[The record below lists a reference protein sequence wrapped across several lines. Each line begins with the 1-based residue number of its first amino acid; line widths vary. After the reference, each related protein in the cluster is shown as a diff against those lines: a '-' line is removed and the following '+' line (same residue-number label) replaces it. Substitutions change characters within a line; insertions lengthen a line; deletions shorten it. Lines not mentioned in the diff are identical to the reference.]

1 MHRFW
6 SIPVV
11 VLISLIIN
19 IIQSTVIKTALLT
32 PLKLSDNGA
41 NVMFNFEE
49 VSPTDMLWNAN
60 VIHQNSWQFIIN
72 TDETFGIDTKYDS
85 TITFIINI
93 LQANT
98 QDLFFAFTTDNTKY
112 ISMSIPIHNSN
123 KPTKIYPDCTFISPT
138 NMFGVGDIAGIQKAN
153 RACDIAG
160 GSCNN
165 WKYMLPPNVGMAV
178 ETPWPLTFKIKNDII
193 LNELIFSF
201 HSDAFPSNFIQTC
214 RFSQDFISRKGLKI
228 YVAGN
233 KFPDEFSVYS
243 FNITSSTLSP
253 TYTPTPA
260 PTLSPTFPTNK
271 PTKYPTIAPTTTYK
285 PTKYPTI
292 SPTFNPTTPY
302 PTSLTHSPSKNPVPA
317 PSPYPTNFP
326 TFEPTISPTL
336 PTFKPSINPTLFPT
350 IFTQTPTLQTKKPT
364 SSPSPYPTEIPTSEP
379 TDFPTNI
386 PTINPSVAPTIN
398 PSINPT
404 NMHTKRNTI
413 ISVFPTDTRNSKIT
427 TYP

>member
-1 MHRFW
+1 MHPLC
-6 SIPVV
+6 STSVV

-165 WKYMLPPNVGMAV
+165 WKYMLPQNIELPVK
-178 ETPWPLTFKIKNDII
+178 TSSPLIFKIKNDII

-201 HSDAFPSNFIQTC
+201 HSDAFPPNFIQKC
-214 RFSQDFISRKGLKI
+214 RFSQDFISRNGLKI
-228 YVAGN
+228 YIAGD

-243 FNITSSTLSP
+243 FNITSITLRP
-253 TYTPTPA
+253 TYTPTPS
-260 PTLSPTFPTNK
+260 PTLLPTVPTNK
-271 PTKYPTIAPTTTYK
+271 PTKYPT
-285 PTKYPTI
+285 
-292 SPTFNPTTPY
+292 
-302 PTSLTHSPSKNPVPA
+302 
-317 PSPYPTNFP
+317 
-326 TFEPTISPTL
+326 
-336 PTFKPSINPTLFPT
+336 LFPT
-350 IFTQTPTLQTKKPT
+350 IFTQSPTKKPT
-364 SSPSPYPTEIPTSEP
+364 DFPTDFPTQEP
-379 TDFPTNI
+379 TDFPTDIPTIKPTGFPTDI